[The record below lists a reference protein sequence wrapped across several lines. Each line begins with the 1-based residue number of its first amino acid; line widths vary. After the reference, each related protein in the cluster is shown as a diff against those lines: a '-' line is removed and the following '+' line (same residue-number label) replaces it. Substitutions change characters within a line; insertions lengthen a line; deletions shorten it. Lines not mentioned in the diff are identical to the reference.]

1 LDTRNAITMVF
12 LAAAAVGSWQL
23 GRSPIEGEVQEPA
36 SEGPALGFYLKSPR
50 ILGTNKDG
58 TLLYKIEAQY
68 AKQLANN
75 DIELQEVNLRYSA
88 KTNVPWMI
96 KANVAIISQ
105 DQKLLN
111 LQGDVVATSNE
122 GFSGQITEIRTAQLE
137 IEPGIYKAETNNR
150 VYLRIGPRRLTGT
163 GMLALLRENRLEL
176 KSNVS
181 GQFVP

>member
-1 LDTRNAITMVF
+1 MDTRSAITMVF

-23 GRSPIEGEVQEPA
+23 GKSPIEGEDQEPA
-36 SEGPALGFYLKSPR
+36 SESPALGFYLKSPR
-50 ILGTNKDG
+50 ILGTDNDG

-68 AKQLANN
+68 AKQLANK
-75 DIELQEVNLRYSA
+75 DIELQGVSLRYSA

-96 KANVAIISQ
+96 KANVATISQ
-105 DQKLLN
+105 DQKILN

-122 GFSGQITEIRTAQLE
+122 GFSGQVTEIRTVQLE
-137 IEPGIYKAETNNR
+137 IEPDSYKAETNNR
-150 VYLRIGPRRLTGT
+150 VYLRIGPRRLTGI